1 MAEDILGDATVITL
15 PLQDDGTV
23 AVKQSDLAK
32 ILPKVDPAT
41 GDWLIAGTD
50 SGVKA
55 KAPTLT
61 VNNTTGHLLID
72 GQDSGVNVVGSQG
85 IPGPKGDSAVSF
97 AIGTVTTGD
106 TPTVINSGTNTDV
119 KLNFVLPKAVNGKD
133 GDTPTFSIGT
143 VTTGSTAA
151 VQDQVSG
158 TAHTLNFTL
167 PQPDMSAYT
176 STADLTNLLAGKLDK
191 SGLTAY
197 YTAAQLDE
205 KLSAKADLAMVA
217 NIADKDTVQS
227 FSNKVDQLTALVNS
241 QDQTIAG
248 LQSQLN
254 TVLAQLKTVMAK
266 LNSSATTMS
275 SSTY

>member
-1 MAEDILGDATVITL
+1 MADTDILGGATVITL

-32 ILPKVDPAT
+32 VLPTIDTST
-41 GDWLIAGTD
+41 GDWIIAGTD
-50 SGVKA
+50 SGIKA

-61 VNNTTGHLLID
+61 VNSTTGHLLID
-72 GQDSGVNVVGSQG
+72 GQDSGVNVVGPQG
-85 IPGPKGDSAVSF
+85 IQGPNGESAVSF

-106 TPTVINSGTNTDV
+106 TPTVTNSGTSTDV
-119 KLNFVLPKAVNGKD
+119 KLDFVLPKAINGQD
-133 GDTPTFSIGT
+133 GATPTFTIGT
-143 VTTGSTAA
+143 VTTGSTAS
-151 VQDQVSG
+151 VTDSVSG

-167 PQPDMSAYT
+167 PLPDMSAYT
-176 STADLTNLLAGKLDK
+176 TTNDLTTLLAGKLDK
-191 SGLTAY
+191 SGLTDY
-197 YTAAQLDE
+197 YTAAQMDT

-248 LQSQLN
+248 LQTQLN
-254 TVLAQLKTVMAK
+254 TALAQIKTVMAQTK
-266 LNSSATTMS
+266 TT
-275 SSTY
+275 TTTTA